1 MLRISYAILTHNEGS
16 CIKDLFEILL
26 KYKDPEDE
34 IIVVDD
40 YSNDRATVEI
50 LLEYSHKNLINLYF
64 RNLDKDFA
72 SQKNYLMSKCSGEF
86 ILNVDADEIVKPE
99 LILNIKEILELNP
112 EIDLYAVPREN
123 VVIGITDEH
132 IKRWKWNVNKNGFI
146 NYPDLQFRIIRNVS
160 YISWKGKVHERPEG
174 AKTISTLPDELAL
187 IHKKDISKQEKQNNF
202 YDTV

>member
-26 KYKDPEDE
+26 KYKDPGDE

-146 NYPDLQFRIIRNVS
+146 NYIYSSQINILFVIFLVLNFFYFIFIFNII
-160 YISWKGKVHERPEG
+160 
-174 AKTISTLPDELAL
+174 
-187 IHKKDISKQEKQNNF
+187 Q
-202 YDTV
+202 